1 MFHLMPFNGRN
12 ENNLFNYLDNL
23 EKNFFQ
29 ADFSD
34 FSQFRCDIIDK
45 GSCYALQAE
54 LPGFL
59 KEEIKIDLKDNML
72 TISAEHKE
80 ENETKEHNFVRRE
93 RKYGSFSRSFD
104 VSGIDTEKIGASYN
118 NGVLSLDL
126 PKLETQLPQSKQIN
140 ID

>member
-1 MFHLMPFNGRN
+1 MFNLMPFSGRN

-29 ADFSD
+29 DNFSD

-45 GSCYALQAE
+45 GNCYALQAE
-54 LPGFL
+54 LPGFS

-80 ENETKEHNFVRRE
+80 ENETKEHNFIRRE

-126 PKLETQLPQSKQIN
+126 PKLEPQLPQSKQIN
-140 ID
+140 IE